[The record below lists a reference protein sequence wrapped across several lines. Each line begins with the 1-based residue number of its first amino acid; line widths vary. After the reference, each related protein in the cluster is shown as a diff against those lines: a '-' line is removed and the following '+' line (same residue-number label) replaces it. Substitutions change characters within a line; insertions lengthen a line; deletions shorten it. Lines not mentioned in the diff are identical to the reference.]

1 MYSLEVSLSFSI
13 FGLISQ
19 SLCIVSN
26 VLPIGS
32 SHYRV
37 FTFPE
42 RIQQKLQHKTL
53 HRSHH
58 RGTLLPSV
66 CVFGCQIDIKLYTLL
81 SLQCLFL
88 FFFCL
93 PAMSEG
99 AWHGKSCLFT
109 AGNNCCWN
117 AFHFGAL
124 WRMHLKSKSKPGHF
138 TCGSPFCIYGWLL
151 FCFVFLCKLLFFKEV
166 EGYKSFMLDG
176 CAQVTLNGIHILRL
190 SRLFSLYIPS

>member
-88 FFFCL
+88 FFFFVCQPCQRGRGMASRVYL
-93 PAMSEG
+93 QLATIVAEM
-99 AWHGKSCLFT
+99 HFT
-109 AGNNCCWN
+109 LA
-117 AFHFGAL
+117 HFGGCTSSQSQSQDTSHVVPHSAF
-124 WRMHLKSKSKPGHF
+124 MG
-138 TCGSPFCIYGWLL
+138 GFCS
-151 FCFVFLCKLLFFKEV
+151 V
-166 EGYKSFMLDG
+166 
-176 CAQVTLNGIHILRL
+176 
-190 SRLFSLYIPS
+190 LFSCVNCYFSRRWKDTRALCLMAAPK

>member
-88 FFFCL
+88 FFFL
-93 PAMSEG
+93 FASHVRG
-99 AWHGKSCLFT
+99 GVAWQVVFIYSWQQLLLKCIS
-109 AGNNCCWN
+109 
-117 AFHFGAL
+117 L
-124 WRMHLKSKSKPGHF
+124 WRTLEDAPQVKVKARTLHMWFPILHLWVASV
-138 TCGSPFCIYGWLL
+138 L
-151 FCFVFLCKLLFFKEV
+151 FCFLV
-166 EGYKSFMLDG
+166 
-176 CAQVTLNGIHILRL
+176 
-190 SRLFSLYIPS
+190 